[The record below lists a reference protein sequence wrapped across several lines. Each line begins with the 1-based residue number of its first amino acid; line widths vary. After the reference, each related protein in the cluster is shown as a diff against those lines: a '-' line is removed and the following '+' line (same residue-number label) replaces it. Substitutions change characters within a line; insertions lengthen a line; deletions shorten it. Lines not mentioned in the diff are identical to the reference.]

1 MRLSFPP
8 PLFSPLPQPRA
19 AWGGRLGQRWRR
31 GGTLRSAPTK
41 LILPDSKVDFAGA
54 KAVNSALKKKKKKEQ
69 QKGEGKKRG
78 GGGHRQ
84 GGCAGW
90 GSALRNRWGLL
101 KQRP

>member
-1 MRLSFPP
+1 MRLSFLP

-19 AWGGRLGQRWRR
+19 AWGGRLGQGWRR

-41 LILPDSKVDFAGA
+41 LILPGSRVDFAGA
-54 KAVNSALKKKKKKEQ
+54 RAVNSALKKKKIKKNKEQ

-90 GSALRNRWGLL
+90 GVSAEEQVGT
-101 KQRP
+101 P